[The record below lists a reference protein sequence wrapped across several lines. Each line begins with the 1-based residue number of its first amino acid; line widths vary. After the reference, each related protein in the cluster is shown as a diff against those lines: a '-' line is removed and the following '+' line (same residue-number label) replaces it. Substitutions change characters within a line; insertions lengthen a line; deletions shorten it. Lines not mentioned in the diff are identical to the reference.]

1 MMDKTSA
8 VRVLL
13 SELCLNLIIMNENEQ
28 REYLL
33 NRLKQIEIYEI
44 VLKEVI
50 VYRLKDLEPTTFC

>member
-1 MMDKTSA
+1 
-8 VRVLL
+8 
-13 SELCLNLIIMNENEQ
+13 MNENEQ